1 MSAFTIEISD
11 RPVIEAFNRLLA
23 AGQDTTPAMRA
34 ISSLLARQTEDNF
47 AAQSGPG
54 GPWAALARST
64 IEGRVGGMAKGKRD
78 TLKSG
83 RISKGVANRAAGM
96 KTLQDTGRL
105 AASVRPF
112 HSASE
117 AGIGTNAIYA
127 AIHQL
132 GGTTRAHDI
141 EPLYKKAL
149 AFGGGVFRRVH
160 HPGSHIPARPYMP
173 VFSDGRLQGGMEDE
187 VIDIL
192 QRHLLG

>member
-1 MSAFTIEISD
+1 MSNNAFTIEISD

-23 AGQDTTPAMRA
+23 ASQDTTPAMRA

-112 HSASE
+112 HSAAE

-132 GGTTRAHDI
+132 GGTT
-141 EPLYKKAL
+141 KA
-149 AFGGGVFRRVH
+149 
-160 HPGSHIPARPYMP
+160 HIPARPYMP
-173 VFSDGRLQGGMEDE
+173 VSSDGRLQGGMEDE
-187 VIDIL
+187 VVGIL